1 MLTQCRKDSKLA
13 FWSAAA
19 WRRFPLRANT
29 SIPKRRQAAAL
40 QECLRYSQLLGENAK
55 SMRWSR
61 YFIPTLREDPAD
73 AEVIS
78 HKLLLRA
85 GLIRQL
91 SAGIYSFLPLGERI
105 AQKVMKILREEMNA
119 IGGQEF
125 YLPALHPA
133 EIWQESGRWF
143 AIGDEMFRLKDRKGT
158 DMVLGMTHEEVFTT
172 IARNELR
179 SYKQLPQVW
188 YQIQPKFRD
197 EARPKSGLMRVRTF
211 IMKDAYSFDV
221 DRAGLDKSF
230 SDQREAYKKIF
241 TRCGLEFLIVEASS
255 GSMGGSESNEFIART
270 PAGEDLIVSCANCGY
285 AANLEKAT
293 SRLSAITDEAGPA
306 APEEFPTPGV
316 RTIEDLI
323 TFPGGAEA
331 SRQIKSL
338 VFIAT
343 IDGGEHPVLV
353 LLRGD
358 HQLHE
363 VKLADNLR
371 ATAIRP
377 AQPEEIRNLLG
388 ASAGSLGGVG
398 AKAKARAANTD
409 LRIVADSSLK
419 GRRNMTT
426 GANKD
431 DHHLRGVDISRDIPV
446 DEWFELRTVE
456 AGEGCPRCETGVLEV
471 FKGMEI
477 GHIFKLGTKYS
488 ESMGATVLNQ
498 DGKEVPIV
506 MGSYGIG
513 VGRIITAAVEQQ
525 HDEDGIIWPNS
536 LAPFNVVVT
545 ITNMK
550 QDDLRETG
558 EQLYEQLQR
567 AGLDVLLDDRDER
580 AGVKFKDADL
590 IGIPY
595 RINIGRKVAEGV
607 VELFDRRT
615 KTSEDVKISDVA
627 ERVQRLTR

>member
-1 MLTQCRKDSKLA
+1 
-13 FWSAAA
+13 
-19 WRRFPLRANT
+19 
-29 SIPKRRQAAAL
+29 
-40 QECLRYSQLLGENAK
+40 
-55 SMRWSR
+55 MRWSR

-73 AEVIS
+73 AEVVS

-91 SAGIYSFLPLGERI
+91 SAGIYSFLPLGQRVAI
-105 AQKVMKILREEMNA
+105 KVMQILREEMNA
-119 IGGQEF
+119 VGGQEF
-125 YLPALHPA
+125 FLPALHPA
-133 EIWQESGRWF
+133 EIWQESGRWY
-143 AIGDEMFRLKDRKGT
+143 AIGDEMFRFKDRKGT
-158 DMVLGMTHEEVFTT
+158 DMCLGMTHEEVFTT
-172 IARNELR
+172 IARSELR

-188 YQIQPKFRD
+188 YQIQTKFRD
-197 EARPKSGLMRVRTF
+197 EARPKSGLIRIRTF
-211 IMKDAYSFDV
+211 IMKDAYTFDV

-230 SDQREAYKKIF
+230 IDQREAYKKIF
-241 TRCGLEFLIVEASS
+241 TRCGIQFLIVEASS
-255 GSMGGSESNEFIART
+255 GSMGGSESNEFMART

-293 SRLSAITDEAGPA
+293 SRLDAITDEPGPA

-323 TFPGGAEA
+323 TFPGGADA
-331 SRQIKSL
+331 NRQIKSL
-338 VFIAT
+338 VFVAT
-343 IDGGEHPVLV
+343 IDGESRPVLV
-353 LLRGD
+353 LIRGD

-363 VKLADNLR
+363 TKLSDSLR
-371 ATAIRP
+371 ATAVRP
-377 AQPEEIRNLLG
+377 AQPEEIRELLG

-398 AKAKARAANTD
+398 AKKRTPS
-409 LRIVADSSLK
+409 LRIVADSALQN
-419 GRRNMTT
+419 RRNMTT

-431 DHHLRGVDISRDIPV
+431 DHHIRGVDIARDIPV

-456 AGEGCPRCETGVLEV
+456 SGEGCPRCETGTLEV

-488 ESMGATVLNQ
+488 ASMGATVLTQ

-513 VGRIITAAVEQQ
+513 VERIISAAVEQH
-525 HDEDGIIWPNS
+525 HDTDGIIWPKS
-536 LAPFNVVVT
+536 LSPFDVVVT

-550 QDDLRETG
+550 QDELRNAG
-558 EQLYEQLQR
+558 EKLYDELQR
-567 AGLDVLLDDRDER
+567 AGLEVLLDDRDER

-595 RINIGRKVAEGV
+595 RITIGKKIADGM
-607 VELFDRRT
+607 VELFDRSA
-615 KTSEDVKISDVA
+615 KKSEDVKIGEVVA
-627 ERVQRLTR
+627 ALNRDLQD

>member
-1 MLTQCRKDSKLA
+1 
-13 FWSAAA
+13 
-19 WRRFPLRANT
+19 
-29 SIPKRRQAAAL
+29 
-40 QECLRYSQLLGENAK
+40 
-55 SMRWSR
+55 MRWSQ
-61 YFIPTLREDPAD
+61 YFTPTLREDPAD
-73 AEVIS
+73 AEVVS

-85 GLIRQL
+85 GVIRQL
-91 SAGIYSFLPLGERI
+91 SAGIYSFLPLGQRI
-105 AQKVMKILREEMNA
+105 ALKVMQILREEMNA

-133 EIWQESGRWF
+133 EIWQESGRWN
-143 AIGDEMFRLKDRKGT
+143 AIGDEMFRLKDRKGA
-158 DMVLGMTHEEVFTT
+158 DMCLGMTHEEVFTN
-172 IARNELR
+172 IARHEIR

-188 YQIQPKFRD
+188 YQIQIKFRD
-197 EARPKSGLMRVRTF
+197 EARPKSGLMRLRTF

-230 SDQREAYKKIF
+230 IDQREAYKRIF
-241 TRCGLEFLIVEASS
+241 TRCGIEFLIVEASS
-255 GSMGGSESNEFIART
+255 GAMGGSESNEFMART
-270 PAGEDLIVSCANCGY
+270 PAGEDFIVSCANCGY

-293 SRLSAITDEAGPA
+293 SRLPEISDDAGPD

-323 TFPGGAEA
+323 SFPGGADA

-338 VFIAT
+338 VFFAT
-343 IDGGEHPVLV
+343 IDGEQRPVLV

-363 VKLADNLR
+363 TKFADSLR
-371 ATAIRP
+371 ATAVRP
-377 AQPEEIRNLLG
+377 AHPEEIRNLLG

-398 AKAKARAANTD
+398 ARAKARSAKSD
-409 LRIVADSSLK
+409 LRIVADSALRN
-419 GRRNMTT
+419 RRNMTT

-431 DHHLRGVDISRDIPV
+431 DHHLRGVDIARDIEV

-456 AGEGCPRCETGVLEV
+456 AGEGCPKCETGALEV

-488 ESMGATVLNQ
+488 ESMGATVLTQ

-513 VGRIITAAVEQQ
+513 VERIITAAVEQQ
-525 HDEDGIIWPNS
+525 HDDDGILWPAS
-536 LAPFNVVVT
+536 LAPFDVIVT

-550 QDDLRETG
+550 QDDLRQAG
-558 EQLYEQLQR
+558 ENLYQELQR
-567 AGLDVLLDDRDER
+567 AGLEVLLDDRDER

-590 IGIPY
+590 IGVPY
-595 RINIGRKVAEGV
+595 RITIGKKVAEGA
-607 VELFDRRT
+607 VELFDRRI
-615 KTSEDVKISDVA
+615 KKSEDVRLSDVVSHV
-627 ERVQRLTR
+627 RSLCSQSVMI

>member
-1 MLTQCRKDSKLA
+1 
-13 FWSAAA
+13 
-19 WRRFPLRANT
+19 
-29 SIPKRRQAAAL
+29 
-40 QECLRYSQLLGENAK
+40 
-55 SMRWSR
+55 MRWSN

-78 HKLLLRA
+78 HRLLLRA
-85 GLIRQL
+85 GAIRQL
-91 SAGIYSFLPLGERI
+91 SAGIYSLLPLGQRI
-105 AQKVMKILREEMNA
+105 ALKVMQILREEMNA

-133 EIWQESGRWF
+133 EIWQESGRWD
-143 AIGDEMFRLKDRKGT
+143 AIGDEMFRLKDRKHA
-158 DMVLGMTHEEVFTT
+158 DMCLGMTHEEVFTA

-188 YQIQPKFRD
+188 YQIQIKFRD
-197 EARPKSGLMRVRTF
+197 EARPKSGLIRIRTF
-211 IMKDAYSFDV
+211 IMKDAYSFDL

-230 SDQREAYKKIF
+230 IDQREAYKRIF
-241 TRCGLEFLIVEASS
+241 TRCGIQFLIVEASS
-255 GSMGGSESNEFIART
+255 GAMGGTESNEFMART
-270 PAGEDLIVSCANCGY
+270 PAGEDLIVSCPKCGY

-293 SRLSAITDEAGPA
+293 SRLSPAHDEAGLA

-316 RTIEDLI
+316 RTIEDLT

-338 VFIAT
+338 VYQAT
-343 IDGGEHPVLV
+343 IDGEPRPVLV

-363 VKLADNLR
+363 TKLADALGS
-371 ATAIRP
+371 TAVRP
-377 AQPEEIRNLLG
+377 AHPEEIRSLLG

-398 AKAKARAANTD
+398 AKDKARAARMD

-431 DHHLRGVDISRDIPV
+431 DHHLRGVEIDRDIPV
-446 DEWFELRTVE
+446 DAWFDLRIVE
-456 AGEGCPRCETGVLEV
+456 SGEGCPRCDGGVLEV

-498 DGKEVPIV
+498 DGKPVPIV

-513 VGRIITAAVEQQ
+513 VERIISAAVEQR
-525 HDEDGIIWPNS
+525 HDDDGIIWPKS
-536 LAPFNVVVT
+536 LAPFDVVVT
-545 ITNMK
+545 ITNMR
-550 QDDLRETG
+550 QDELRNAGEKLYNDL
-558 EQLYEQLQR
+558 QS

-595 RINIGRKVAEGV
+595 RITIGKKVADGV
-607 VELFDRRT
+607 VELYDRRA
-615 KTSEDVKISDVA
+615 KQSEDVKIDDVV
-627 ERVQRLTR
+627 ERVQKLALASA